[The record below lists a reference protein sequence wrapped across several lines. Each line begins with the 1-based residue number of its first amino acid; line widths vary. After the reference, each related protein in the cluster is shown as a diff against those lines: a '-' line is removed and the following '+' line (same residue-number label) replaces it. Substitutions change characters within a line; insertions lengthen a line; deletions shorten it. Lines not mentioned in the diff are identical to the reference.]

1 MTLFADLLTGKFFR
15 FRLASGTDVLA
26 GTSNKVIVTPK
37 SLKDAG
43 VVPSSLVGSIPFVL
57 SQDVYSSSTVFALG
71 STYGILPPAASNL
84 IAKFHI
90 YGKVD
95 FNCAGE
101 IGLWDVATGNIVNGS
116 VVSFNVN
123 SYQIRSSNTFT
134 IIPGRVYT
142 FAIRR
147 TSFQAGFIYLRCAT
161 LTTV

>member
-15 FRLASGTDVLA
+15 FRLAAASDILA
-26 GTSNKVIVTPK
+26 GTSNKMIVTPK

-43 VVPSSLVGSIPFVL
+43 WVPPSLSGSIPFVL
-57 SQDVYSSSTVFALG
+57 SQDAYTSSTVFAPG
-71 STYGILPPAASNL
+71 STFGILPAAASNL
-84 IAKFHI
+84 NAKFHI

-95 FNCAGE
+95 FYCAGE

-116 VVSFNVN
+116 VVSFNAN
-123 SYQIRSSNTFT
+123 SYQIRSSATFL
-134 IIPGRVYT
+134 IIPGKVYT

>member
-15 FRLASGTDVLA
+15 FRLASGTDILA
-26 GTSNKVIVTPK
+26 GTSNKMIVTPK

-43 VVPSSLVGSIPFVL
+43 WAPSSLSASIPFVL
-57 SQDVYSSSTVFALG
+57 SQDAYTSSTVFAPG
-71 STYGILPPAASNL
+71 STFGILPAASNL
-84 IAKFHI
+84 NAKFHI

-116 VVSFNVN
+116 VVSFNAN
-123 SYQIRSSNTFT
+123 SYQIRSSATFL
-134 IIPGRVYT
+134 IIPGKVYT
-142 FAIRR
+142 FAMRR

-161 LTTV
+161 LTTI